1 MRRLPL
7 PDATFVEIVAIDILE
22 HLEQAETQTTL
33 AEWSRVL
40 APDGVLSLRVPS
52 FPHLA
57 AMALNNTGRDLETD
71 RQVIHFAYGTQA
83 YRGDYHLTSFTP
95 ILLSHY
101 LATAGLFVH
110 RVSVRDDW
118 LYEIDARRIP
128 APTRV
133 SWPMPSLAV
142 DAMYQ
147 TWSWRVTAPLRAV
160 RRLTR
165 WMG

>member
-1 MRRLPL
+1 M
-7 PDATFVEIVAIDILE
+7 
-22 HLEQAETQTTL
+22 
-33 AEWSRVL
+33 
-40 APDGVLSLRVPS
+40 
-52 FPHLA
+52 
-57 AMALNNTGRDLETD
+57 
-71 RQVIHFAYGTQA
+71 IHFAYGTQA

-142 DAMYQ
+142 DAIYRSA
-147 TWSWRVTAPLRAV
+147 SWRMTALLRAV

-165 WMG
+165 WMVSSRSRSRPSANKTCRPNEFVVAQMRVVPLQNRPVSWRGAAAAADRSPWRAQL